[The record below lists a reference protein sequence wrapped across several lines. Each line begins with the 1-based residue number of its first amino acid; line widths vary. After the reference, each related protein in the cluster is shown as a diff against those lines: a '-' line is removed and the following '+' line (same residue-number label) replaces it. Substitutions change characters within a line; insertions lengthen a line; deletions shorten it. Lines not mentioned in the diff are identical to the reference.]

1 MGQITTFVKNMKIKI
16 KKLNDKATLP
26 SRASESD
33 AGYDLYNLLD
43 STQRVEPGQRLLIKT
58 GISVAIPEGYYGRI
72 APRSGLAYKH
82 GIDVLAGV
90 IDSGYRGEV
99 GVVIINLGSTPHLF
113 EENSRVAQLIIE
125 KCHSVEWEQC
135 EDLNDSNRGTGGF
148 GSTGE

>member
-1 MGQITTFVKNMKIKI
+1 MGQIATFVKNMKIKI

-26 SRASESD
+26 SRSSEAD
-33 AGYDLYNLLD
+33 AGYDLYNLSD
-43 STQRVEPGQRLLIKT
+43 AHQRFEPGQRSLVKT
-58 GISVAIPEGYYGRI
+58 GISVAIPQGHYGRI

-99 GVVIINLGSTPHLF
+99 GVVIINLGDKAHLF
-113 EENSRVAQLIIE
+113 EGGSRVAQLIIE
-125 KCHSVEWEQC
+125 KCHDVEWQES
-135 EDLNDSNRGTGGF
+135 ENLDDSERGDGGF

>member
-1 MGQITTFVKNMKIKI
+1 MKIKI
-16 KKLNDKATLP
+16 KKLNDNATLP

-33 AGYDLYNLLD
+33 AGYDLYNLAD
-43 STQRVEPGQRLLIKT
+43 STQRVEPGRRSLIKT
-58 GISVAIPEGYYGRI
+58 GISVAIPQGYYGRI

-99 GVVIINLGSTPHLF
+99 GVVIINLGDKPHLF
-113 EENSRVAQLIIE
+113 EESSRVAQLIIE
-125 KCHSVEWEQC
+125 KCHDVEWQES
-135 EDLNDSNRGTGGF
+135 ENLDDSERGDGGF